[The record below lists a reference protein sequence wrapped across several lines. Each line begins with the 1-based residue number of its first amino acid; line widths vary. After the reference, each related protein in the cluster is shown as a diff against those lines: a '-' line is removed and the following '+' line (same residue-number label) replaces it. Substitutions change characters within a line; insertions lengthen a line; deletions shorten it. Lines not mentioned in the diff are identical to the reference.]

1 MFLPCILVISIP
13 IGFLNMTLQQLEYIV
28 ALDTH
33 RHFVTAAEHCFV
45 TQPTLTLQIKKLENE
60 MSTTIFDRSKHPIVP
75 TETGKVII
83 SKARQIL
90 REANQLKAMVNEE
103 KDSVSGT
110 FRVGVIPTIAP
121 YLVPLFLNDFMAH
134 NPRTKLAIREIESSQ
149 IIQELNNDTIDI
161 GLMATP
167 LNEPSLR
174 EIPLFH
180 EPFLLYTSM
189 HHPYYMKD
197 EIDVSEISEKGLW
210 LLTEGHCLR
219 NQVLNICD
227 KKNAQSANFNY
238 ESGSIETLKNL
249 VKHNMGYTLV
259 PELSVTNEMADQ
271 RIKRFKSPEPVREVS
286 LVVHK
291 SFNKELI
298 LEKLRESLMKDIPE
312 HFSKAKKFNRI
323 KWR

>member
-1 MFLPCILVISIP
+1 
-13 IGFLNMTLQQLEYIV
+13 MTLQQLEYIV
-28 ALDTH
+28 SLDTH
-33 RHFVTAAEHCFV
+33 RHFVTAADHCYV

-60 MSTTIFDRSKHPIVP
+60 MGTIIFDRSKQPIAP
-75 TETGKVII
+75 TETGKIII

-103 KDSVSGT
+103 KDSISGT
-110 FRVGVIPTIAP
+110 FRIGVIPTVAP
-121 YLVPLFLNDFMAH
+121 YLVPLFLNDFVAN
-134 NPRTKLAIREIESSQ
+134 NPRTKLAIREVESAQ

-167 LNEPSLR
+167 LDEPSLR

-189 HHPYYMKD
+189 HHPYYMK
-197 EIDVSEISEKGLW
+197 EELDVTEISEKGLW

-219 NQVLNICD
+219 NQVLNICE
-227 KKNAQSANFNY
+227 KRNGSSNHFNY

-259 PELSVTNEMADQ
+259 PELSVIDEMADQ

-298 LEKLRESLMKDIPE
+298 LEKLRESLLKDIPK
-312 HFSKAKKFNRI
+312 HFKKARQFKRI

>member
-1 MFLPCILVISIP
+1 
-13 IGFLNMTLQQLEYIV
+13 MTLQQLEYIV
-28 ALDTH
+28 SLDTH
-33 RHFVTAAEHCFV
+33 RHFVTAADHCYV

-60 MSTTIFDRSKHPIVP
+60 MGTIIFDRSKQPIAP
-75 TETGKVII
+75 TETGKIII

-103 KDSVSGT
+103 KDSISGT
-110 FRVGVIPTIAP
+110 FRIGVIPTVAP
-121 YLVPLFLNDFMAH
+121 YLVPLFLNDFVAN
-134 NPRTKLAIREIESSQ
+134 NPRTKLAIREVESAQ

-167 LNEPSLR
+167 LDEPSLR

-189 HHPYYMKD
+189 HHPYYMK
-197 EIDVSEISEKGLW
+197 EELDVTEISEKGLW

-219 NQVLNICD
+219 NQVLNICE
-227 KKNAQSANFNY
+227 KRNSSSNHFNY

-259 PELSVTNEMADQ
+259 PELSVIDEMADQ

-298 LEKLRESLMKDIPE
+298 LEKLRESLLKDIPK
-312 HFSKAKKFNRI
+312 HFKKARQFKRI

>member
-1 MFLPCILVISIP
+1 
-13 IGFLNMTLQQLEYIV
+13 MTLQQLEYIV

-60 MSTTIFDRSKHPIVP
+60 MDTIIFDRSKQPIVP
-75 TETGKVII
+75 TEAGEII
-83 SKARQIL
+83 INKARQIL
-90 REANQLKAMVNEE
+90 REANQLKSMVNEE

-110 FRVGVIPTIAP
+110 FRIGVIPTVAP
-121 YLVPLFLNDFMAH
+121 YLVPRFLNDFVAN
-134 NPRTKLAIREIESSQ
+134 NPKTKLIIREIESAQ

-161 GLMATP
+161 GLLATP
-167 LNEPSLR
+167 LEESSLK
-174 EIPLFH
+174 EIPLFN

-189 HHPYYMKD
+189 YHPYYKKN
-197 EIDVSEISEKGLW
+197 EFELSEISEKGLL

-219 NQVLNICD
+219 NQVLNICE
-227 KKNAQSANFNY
+227 KRNSKTNNFSY

-259 PELSVTNEMADQ
+259 PELSVIDQMSDQ
-271 RIKRFKSPEPVREVS
+271 RIKRFKAPEPVREIS

-291 SFNKELI
+291 SFNKDLI
-298 LEKLRESLMKDIPE
+298 LENLRDSILKDIPE
-312 HFSKAKKFNRI
+312 QFNKAKQFKRI

>member
-1 MFLPCILVISIP
+1 
-13 IGFLNMTLQQLEYIV
+13 MTLQQLEYIV

-60 MSTTIFDRSKHPIVP
+60 MGTIIFDRTKQPIAP
-75 TETGKVII
+75 TQAGELII
-83 SKARQIL
+83 SKAREIL
-90 REANQLKAMVNEE
+90 REAHQLKDLVNEE
-103 KDSVSGT
+103 KDSISGT
-110 FRVGVIPTIAP
+110 FRVGVIPTVAP
-121 YLVPLFLNDFMAH
+121 YLIPLFLNDFVNE
-134 NPRTKLAIREIESSQ
+134 NPKTKLVIREIESAQ
-149 IIQELNNDTIDI
+149 IIQELNNDNIDI

-167 LNEPSLR
+167 LDEPRLK
-174 EIPLFH
+174 EIPLYN

-189 HHPYYMKD
+189 HHPYYLK
-197 EIDVSEISEKGLW
+197 ESIELSEISEKGLL

-219 NQVLNICD
+219 NQVLNICE
-227 KKNAQSANFNY
+227 KRNAKTNHFSY

-259 PELSVTNEMADQ
+259 PELSVLDELFDK
-271 RIKRFKSPEPVREVS
+271 RVKRFNAPEPVREIS

-298 LEKLRESLMKDIPE
+298 LQKLRESLLKNIPE
-312 HFSKAKKFNRI
+312 HFHKAKKFNRI
-323 KWR
+323 QWR

>member
-1 MFLPCILVISIP
+1 
-13 IGFLNMTLQQLEYIV
+13 MTLQQLEYIV
-28 ALDTH
+28 SLDTH
-33 RHFVTAAEHCFV
+33 RHFVTAADHCYV

-60 MSTTIFDRSKHPIVP
+60 MGTIIFDRSKQPIVP
-75 TETGKVII
+75 TETGKIII

-103 KDSVSGT
+103 KDSISGT
-110 FRVGVIPTIAP
+110 FRIGVIPTVAP
-121 YLVPLFLNDFMAH
+121 YLVPLFLNDFVAN
-134 NPRTKLAIREIESSQ
+134 NPRTKLAIREVESAQ

-167 LNEPSLR
+167 LDEPSLR

-189 HHPYYMKD
+189 HHPYYMK
-197 EIDVSEISEKGLW
+197 EELDVTEISEKGLW

-219 NQVLNICD
+219 NQVLNICE
-227 KKNAQSANFNY
+227 KRNSSSNHFNY

-259 PELSVTNEMADQ
+259 PELSVIDEMADQ

-298 LEKLRESLMKDIPE
+298 LEKLRESLLKDIPK
-312 HFSKAKKFNRI
+312 HFKKARQFKRI